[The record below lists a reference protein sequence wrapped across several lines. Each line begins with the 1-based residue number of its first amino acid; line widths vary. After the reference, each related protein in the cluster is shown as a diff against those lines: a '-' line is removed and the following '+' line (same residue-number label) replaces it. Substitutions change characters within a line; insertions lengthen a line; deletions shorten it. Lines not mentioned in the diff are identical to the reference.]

1 MRGTSLALVSPLS
14 RPTLSNQSPALL
26 LSPLSLLSLLDV
38 IPTGPL
44 ARSPA
49 SSTPPRALSAF
60 PGSSLDTPAS
70 PTRRHSQ
77 LLTPLSYCG
86 LEPLL
91 RHASPRPPPRLR
103 AHSALCMRTPSTFV
117 CIPSA
122 VNIPALDVA
131 HPRRLAPPVPS
142 FSSNVNR
149 PLDSIRSRSLSP
161 ASCHLQPRALVPSDA
176 HTASTRRPPPHLTNP
191 LVLVA
196 STISVRTLGTLQA
209 YYLEPLNSAPSTSP
223 LSRAERRGRSIDAF
237 ARALAQDAPSL
248 RPFKREQRGRDSP
261 GGRERGWM
269 RTMDGG
275 GGQTWVGMDDDNLTC
290 SSRSPSTFDTKTPDI
305 QGSTVDESCMVQ
317 KRPRAVC
324 GSQAPHSPNSPKV
337 NSGFVG
343 SLAAADSTRPPPS
356 PAPFPSFFLFLS
368 SPLVFLMLTFDIT
381 NSLLGRTSSNTIH

>member
-1 MRGTSLALVSPLS
+1 MGYPPSPPQRGPAPPTPTRLHLHCSMTQASMTMRMRMRFGTGGDDHRRGKVQVTRTSTRGTSLALVSPLS
-14 RPTLSNQSPALL
+14 RPTLSNRFPALL

-44 ARSPA
+44 ARSLA
-49 SSTPPRALSAF
+49 SSAPPRALSAF

-77 LLTPLSYCG
+77 SLTPLSYYG

-103 AHSALCMRTPSTFV
+103 AHSALCMLTPSTFV

-122 VNIPALDVA
+122 VNIPTLDVA

-142 FSSNVNR
+142 FLSNVNR
-149 PLDSIRSRSLSP
+149 PLDSIP
-161 ASCHLQPRALVPSDA
+161 
-176 HTASTRRPPPHLTNP
+176 STRCPPPHLTNP

-209 YYLEPLNSAPSTSP
+209 CYLEPLNSAPSMCP
-223 LSRAERRGRSIDAF
+223 LLRAERQGRYIDAF

-248 RPFKREQRGRDSP
+248 RPFEHEQRGRDSP
-261 GGRERGWM
+261 GGREKGWI

-275 GGQTWVGMDDDNLTC
+275 GGQTWVGMDDDDLGTSSLALSLPLSRQSFPLAQATPALILPFSLHSTSQPLTINLLISIPSHPLTC

-305 QGSTVDESCMVQ
+305 
-317 KRPRAVC
+317 
-324 GSQAPHSPNSPKV
+324 
-337 NSGFVG
+337 
-343 SLAAADSTRPPPS
+343 
-356 PAPFPSFFLFLS
+356 
-368 SPLVFLMLTFDIT
+368 
-381 NSLLGRTSSNTIH
+381 